1 MLTALRRKY
10 PERYISCSLQEI
22 STDPTRYNIVD
33 YSEGANERDTK

>member
-1 MLTALRRKY
+1 MLTALRGKY
-10 PERYISCSLQEI
+10 PEIHPISLQEI